1 VYAQMSE
8 DGMKI
13 HSFIAMVKVAV
24 SLYIK
29 PAMELCKYPQVLGFV
44 ENASHRNEP
53 HECVVNCA
61 QIVMELSKGQTP
73 IVGLTLCVRCTSPKS
88 VLATFL
94 PWNLLS

>member
-1 VYAQMSE
+1 VFAQTSE

-13 HSFIAMVKVAV
+13 HLFIAMAPAV
-24 SLYIK
+24 MSLYIK
-29 PAMELCKYPQVLGFV
+29 PATGLCKYPQALGFA
-44 ENASHRNEP
+44 ENASHKNGP
-53 HECVVNCA
+53 HACVVNCA

-73 IVGLTLCVRCTSPKS
+73 IVGLTLCARCTSPKS